1 MTRAKNSERRE
12 VKSGMRLRPTALAR
26 THHCAAATRFGGRFA
41 RVEVTSMAE
50 ADLRSRPEARVILE
64 ARACAIGVNAES
76 AK

>member
-1 MTRAKNSERRE
+1 
-12 VKSGMRLRPTALAR
+12 MRLQPIAFAR
-26 THHCAAATRFGGRFA
+26 AHLCAAATHFGSRYA
-41 RVEVTSMAE
+41 RVEATSMPE